1 MNTKAVA
8 AIVVVTI
15 LLSGGV
21 AAATVIIA
29 NSGDDLPEKFDQRD
43 RGIVT
48 PVKYQN
54 PWGTC
59 WSFGSTGAAE
69 TSVLTYLGMTAQQFR
84 EKEGYDLDFS
94 EKHLAWFA
102 LNAVTEAET
111 DSQVGEGYMLVRETD
126 YHYIYD
132 NGGRATMAASLYST
146 GVGPVLEGGLFRYM
160 GENGTT
166 ALKFFEEDT
175 LPDLPNTKSY
185 LNYVAKDS
193 FGDAAGYEHFL
204 ATVDND
210 VLDNLLD
217 NYRTR
222 GIPLDPSVDAAS
234 IKADTEE
241 GFKTMATAF
250 REYLIP
256 VFTKSNQYSDMDNW
270 VIPLGEPSQRNYT
283 SGYTMINGNLLVPPC
298 TVNGNNEWTGLSDER
313 MELIKKEL
321 YAGHGMGMS
330 YYYDKETL
338 NTDTWAQFNSSNDRL
353 GTTNHAIQ
361 LVGWDDTFSR
371 DNFKDKPE
379 MDGAWLCKNSWG
391 SETEYDEDTGIG
403 KTAWGIVNSEGLHT
417 GYFWISYCDRS
428 ISKFISYEFGES
440 PGDESFNAYV
450 YDFLPSYRERTLN
463 SEDVLLTA
471 NVFTIGDAKEKL
483 ESVSIKTGYYGS
495 DVKVSVYRLND
506 GFADPT
512 DGTLLWETRK
522 TFDFEGF
529 HRIIVDKD
537 IEMTAGQKVSVVV
550 EEKNSYYEGGK
561 TMYIADYNFGFD
573 YDKAFENP
581 SNKAI
586 YCVTKVNAGE
596 SYLLLNGEWQDW
608 HASWEEFKTE
618 DHEMIDN
625 FRIKMF
631 TVDVA
636 A

>member
-102 LNAVTEAET
+102 LNVVTEAET

-379 MDGAWLCKNSWG
+379 IDGAWLCKNSWG

-483 ESVSIKTGYYGS
+483 ESVSIKTGYSGS
-495 DVKVSVYRLND
+495 DVKVSVYSLND

-573 YDKAFENP
+573 YDKASENP

>member
-21 AAATVIIA
+21 AAAAVIIA

-495 DVKVSVYRLND
+495 DVKVSVYSLND

-512 DGTLLWETRK
+512 DGMLLWETRK

-573 YDKAFENP
+573 YDKASENP

>member
-15 LLSGGV
+15 LLSGGA

>member
-15 LLSGGV
+15 LLSGGA

-495 DVKVSVYRLND
+495 DVKVLVYRLND

-573 YDKAFENP
+573 YDKASENP

>member
-15 LLSGGV
+15 LLSGGA

-573 YDKAFENP
+573 YDKASENP

>member
-21 AAATVIIA
+21 AAAAVIIA

-573 YDKAFENP
+573 YDKASENP

-618 DHEMIDN
+618 GHEMIDN

>member
-15 LLSGGV
+15 LLSGG
-21 AAATVIIA
+21 AAAAAVIIA

-573 YDKAFENP
+573 YDKASENP

>member
-102 LNAVTEAET
+102 LNVVTEAET

-379 MDGAWLCKNSWG
+379 IDGAWLCKNSWG

-573 YDKAFENP
+573 YDKASENP

>member
-379 MDGAWLCKNSWG
+379 IDGAWLCKNSWG

-495 DVKVSVYRLND
+495 DVKVSVYSLND

-512 DGTLLWETRK
+512 DGMLLWETRK

-537 IEMTAGQKVSVVV
+537 IEMTAGQK
-550 EEKNSYYEGGK
+550 
-561 TMYIADYNFGFD
+561 A
-573 YDKAFENP
+573 P
-581 SNKAI
+581 SSMN
-586 YCVTKVNAGE
+586 
-596 SYLLLNGEWQDW
+596 
-608 HASWEEFKTE
+608 
-618 DHEMIDN
+618 
-625 FRIKMF
+625 
-631 TVDVA
+631 
-636 A
+636 